1 MAMDEHFFG
10 ARATAI
16 VNIVIFDATNH
27 EHTVGVPIDLKY
39 SFVFPLSSHAH
50 HIDDNTGISSCLK
63 PEDASQQQPELAS
76 TSNASEVVLQRH
88 SPRRT
93 GSDSLQCCSP

>member
-27 EHTVGVPIDLKY
+27 EHTVGK
-39 SFVFPLSSHAH
+39 
-50 HIDDNTGISSCLK
+50 
-63 PEDASQQQPELAS
+63 
-76 TSNASEVVLQRH
+76 
-88 SPRRT
+88 RT
-93 GSDSLQCCSP
+93 TEFAFTT